1 MKKTIIITSTLLL
14 GFLLGAGSTYF
25 YYQKVSP
32 NAVTNKT
39 NNKVIN
45 SENVDYPKKKD
56 LPQIHL
62 SQNEAIASFKKLYSS
77 AQISSISLKVI
88 HDHYVYDIAGFD
100 KNKDCTIKIDAA
112 NGKIISQATTRYEY
126 SNDELTAL
134 DLKKIIS
141 QNSAT
146 KIAKRRTN
154 SDQAISWQLTND
166 SKYDFPIWKVTTL
179 ESNGSCATIINALNG
194 EIIE

>member
-1 MKKTIIITSTLLL
+1 MEIQMKKTIIITSTLLL

-56 LPQIHL
+56 LPQIQL

-88 HDHYVYDIAGFD
+88 HDHYVYDNAGFD
-100 KNKDCTIKIDAA
+100 
-112 NGKIISQATTRYEY
+112 
-126 SNDELTAL
+126 
-134 DLKKIIS
+134 
-141 QNSAT
+141 
-146 KIAKRRTN
+146 
-154 SDQAISWQLTND
+154 
-166 SKYDFPIWKVTTL
+166 
-179 ESNGSCATIINALNG
+179 
-194 EIIE
+194 EI